1 MGPDRPPVAR
11 VQKLFIRKIMLK
23 FEMNVNP
30 SRIRELLLKVQQ
42 DLLSDDKFKTLTVY
56 YDVDPA

>member
-1 MGPDRPPVAR
+1 VAR

-23 FEMNVNP
+23 FEMKVNP
-30 SRIRELLLKVQQ
+30 LRIRELLLKVQQ
-42 DLLSDDKFKTLTVY
+42 DMLSEDKFKTLTVY

>member
-23 FEMNVNP
+23 FEMKVNP
-30 SRIRELLLKVQQ
+30 LRIRELLLKVQQ
-42 DLLSDDKFKTLTVY
+42 DLLSEDKFKTLTVY